1 MSIPRF
7 WRNMKSRYSLVGK
20 RCTSCQEVF
29 FPPRNFC
36 PQCRRLGELED
47 YPLKGRGKVLT
58 YTVIRT
64 PPEGFE
70 MLSPYVMAL
79 VELDEGPTLT
89 TQVVDVDV
97 NEVYIGM
104 PVEKVFRKISE
115 DGEAGLIYYGY
126 KFRPTAKEE

>member
-7 WRNMKSRYSLVGK
+7 WRNMRSRYNLVAK
-20 RCTSCQEVF
+20 RCTSCNNIY

-36 PQCRRLGELED
+36 PTCRRLGELED
-47 YPLKGRGKVLT
+47 YQLKGLGEVVT

-70 MLSPYVMAL
+70 MSAPYIIAL
-79 VELDEGPTLT
+79 VKLEEGPILT
-89 TQVVDVDV
+89 TQLVDADV
-97 NEVYIGM
+97 NDVYIGM
-104 PVEKVFRKISE
+104 PVEKVFRRIWE

-126 KFRPTAKEE
+126 KFRPVLKEE

>member
-1 MSIPRF
+1 
-7 WRNMKSRYSLVGK
+7 MKSRYSLIGK
-20 RCTSCQEVF
+20 RCKSCSSIY

-36 PQCRRLGELED
+36 PKCRRIGELED
-47 YPLKGRGKVLT
+47 YQLRGKGEVVT

-70 MLSPYVMAL
+70 MLSPYIMAL
-79 VELDEGPTLT
+79 VKLEEGPMIT
-89 TQVVDVDV
+89 TQIVDVDV

-104 PVEKVFRKISE
+104 PVEKVFRKIGE

-126 KFRPTAKEE
+126 KFRPALKEE